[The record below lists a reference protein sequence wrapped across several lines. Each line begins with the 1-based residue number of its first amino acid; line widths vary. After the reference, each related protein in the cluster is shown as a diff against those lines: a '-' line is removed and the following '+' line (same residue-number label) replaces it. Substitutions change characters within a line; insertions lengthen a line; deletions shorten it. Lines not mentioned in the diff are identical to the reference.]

1 MMEASLFLII
11 SISLVVGFIF
21 IIYIVSP
28 LITPRRLKLKK
39 AHVVITGGSSGIG
52 KAVAVEVLR
61 QGASVTLL
69 ARNQEKLKQ
78 AKQDLEKHIID
89 KGYQKILCIS
99 VDVAKDYGSMEQA
112 IQKSVEVIGPCD
124 MLINS
129 AGKSSALAFEDLDVS
144 EFKQDME
151 VNYLGSVY
159 ATRAVLP
166 YMKKQQ
172 CGRIVF
178 ISSQA
183 GQLGLYGYT
192 SYSGSKF
199 ALRGFAEA
207 LQMEVKPYNIYVTLN
222 FPPDTD
228 TPMLQAEMET
238 QPEETRL
245 ISETSGL
252 YQAHDVAKIIVRDSL
267 NAVFLSYVGMDGY
280 MLSILT
286 CGMSPVTSMMVG
298 VQQVAFMGLFRVIS
312 HLYIGSF
319 DRIIRKCKEQ
329 REARLGDA
337 KDK

>member
-112 IQKSVEVIGPCD
+112 IQ
-124 MLINS
+124 
-129 AGKSSALAFEDLDVS
+129 
-144 EFKQDME
+144 KQDME